1 MKVSDKLIEILEDNG
16 VEHVFGLPGE
26 QILPLYESLS
36 HSNIEHI
43 LVRHEQSA
51 AHAAD
56 GYNRSSGKLGVC
68 ISTASPGALNLVMG
82 VACAFKDNVP
92 MLVITGDNSTD
103 IKYKDYF
110 QSFNLY
116 DVFKNITIKSYDPRD
131 GNEAVANLIE
141 IIQILN
147 EYPCGPIH
155 LNLSKNILLEDY
167 VDFEKNNYVHVYD
180 EVISKDIIEK
190 IENSKRPLLILG
202 SGAHDSGIS
211 KIAISNNIPVAT
223 SFTGKGIV
231 SEFEK
236 VSLGML
242 GNRGTKQSEYALDN
256 SDCVIAIGTYLSERT
271 LKKDIYD
278 KLIHVNIDKKVLKGN
293 MSICMPGK
301 LFVEKI
307 NFPKVNNWLEEILKI
322 KNNEVE
328 GINDNSKPLRMPSAI
343 SSILKYSKNSI
354 ILGDAGSH
362 IIWTMLLTKCQKPG
376 QLIFS
381 GALAPMGYSIP
392 AAIGAT
398 MATGENI
405 IIINGDGDFQMN
417 IQELITI
424 KEYNLPITICIL
436 DNSGLGFIKEAEK
449 NIYQME
455 PFAVDL
461 VNPDFVE
468 IAKAY
473 GIDGVKV
480 SSKEELEK
488 VMSNIPNK
496 PYVIEIIVKWEEVP
510 SIN

>member
-1 MKVSDKLIEILEDNG
+1 
-16 VEHVFGLPGE
+16 
-26 QILPLYESLS
+26 
-36 HSNIEHI
+36 
-43 LVRHEQSA
+43 
-51 AHAAD
+51 
-56 GYNRSSGKLGVC
+56 
-68 ISTASPGALNLVMG
+68 
-82 VACAFKDNVP
+82 
-92 MLVITGDNSTD
+92 
-103 IKYKDYF
+103 
-110 QSFNLY
+110 
-116 DVFKNITIKSYDPRD
+116 
-131 GNEAVANLIE
+131 
-141 IIQILN
+141 
-147 EYPCGPIH
+147 
-155 LNLSKNILLEDY
+155 
-167 VDFEKNNYVHVYD
+167 
-180 EVISKDIIEK
+180 
-190 IENSKRPLLILG
+190 
-202 SGAHDSGIS
+202 
-211 KIAISNNIPVAT
+211 
-223 SFTGKGIV
+223 
-231 SEFEK
+231 
-236 VSLGML
+236 
-242 GNRGTKQSEYALDN
+242 
-256 SDCVIAIGTYLSERT
+256 
-271 LKKDIYD
+271 
-278 KLIHVNIDKKVLKGN
+278 
-293 MSICMPGK
+293 
-301 LFVEKI
+301 
-307 NFPKVNNWLEEILKI
+307 
-322 KNNEVE
+322 
-328 GINDNSKPLRMPSAI
+328 
-343 SSILKYSKNSI
+343 
-354 ILGDAGSH
+354 
-362 IIWTMLLTKCQKPG
+362 MLLTKCQKPG